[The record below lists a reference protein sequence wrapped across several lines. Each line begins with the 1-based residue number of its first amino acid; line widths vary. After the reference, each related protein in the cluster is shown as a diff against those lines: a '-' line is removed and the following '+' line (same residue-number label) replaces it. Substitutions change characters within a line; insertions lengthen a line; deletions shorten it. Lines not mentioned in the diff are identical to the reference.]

1 MQISVW
7 NRGSKCKEEIIMHPR
22 IYDYNW
28 KREIKPTLKDL
39 KEKVVQINEAIDSV
53 SKCDL
58 LAETKDFIIKEL
70 QDKKAELIKLMH
82 QKIDEL

>member
-1 MQISVW
+1 
-7 NRGSKCKEEIIMHPR
+7 MHPR
-22 IYDYNW
+22 YYSFCEI
-28 KREIKPTLKDL
+28 KREPSFEDL

-58 LAETKDFIIKEL
+58 PTETKDFILKEL

>member
-1 MQISVW
+1 MI
-7 NRGSKCKEEIIMHPR
+7 GGFC
-22 IYDYNW
+22 
-28 KREIKPTLKDL
+28 EIKKEPTLEDL